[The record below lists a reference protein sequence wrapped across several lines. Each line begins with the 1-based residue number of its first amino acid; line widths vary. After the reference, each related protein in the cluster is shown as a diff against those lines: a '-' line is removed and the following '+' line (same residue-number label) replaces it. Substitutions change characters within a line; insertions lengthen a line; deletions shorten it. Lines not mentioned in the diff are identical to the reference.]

1 MDRRLDG
8 MSLSKL
14 RETVEDRIAWRA
26 AMGSM
31 GSPRVGHNLE
41 TELADPQ
48 LHLPDLLVPDP
59 LFLLPN

>member
-1 MDRRLDG
+1 M
-8 MSLSKL
+8 SKL